1 MTNDQLRLLVIMVHP
16 KKSHGERL
24 VHLVARHLHYEDMHS
39 ACSREGFRS
48 RVGYFSSD
56 ASIVMTLDRQTFR
69 KFFCEEFCEE
79 VSEDLLDNTESIVV
93 DKLVCT

>member
-1 MTNDQLRLLVIMVHP
+1 MTSFAFWSSWS

-24 VHLVARHLHYEDMHS
+24 QSLAISYEDMHT

-48 RVGYFSSD
+48 RVGYFLSD

-69 KFFCEEFCEE
+69 KFF
-79 VSEDLLDNTESIVV
+79 ES
-93 DKLVCT
+93 KF